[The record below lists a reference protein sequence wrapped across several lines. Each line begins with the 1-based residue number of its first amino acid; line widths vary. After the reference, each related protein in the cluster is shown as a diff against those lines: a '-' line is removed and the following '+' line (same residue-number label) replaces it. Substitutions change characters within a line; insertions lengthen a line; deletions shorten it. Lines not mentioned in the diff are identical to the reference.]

1 MVIIVSLLS
10 KSCSREENL
19 FLCGMS
25 FSFCVMKNFV
35 PLYYF
40 LLVVLFLSIILLFYK
55 LIFILYLCTV
65 ALPYAVVLPA
75 TLYYVTLYGIV
86 LSMIVICI

>member
-1 MVIIVSLLS
+1 
-10 KSCSREENL
+10 
-19 FLCGMS
+19 
-25 FSFCVMKNFV
+25 MKNFV

-40 LLVVLFLSIILLFYK
+40 LLVVLFLSIILLFYRF
-55 LIFILYLCTV
+55 IFILYLCTV

-75 TLYYVTLYGIV
+75 TLYYVTLLGIV